1 MATTAEIADKIAADQ
16 NLTKAQAK
24 TIVDSVFK
32 QIAEAAKS
40 GGETNVP
47 GLREVQGEGD
57 PGA

>member
-40 GGETNVP
+40 GG
-47 GLREVQGEGD
+47 
-57 PGA
+57 